1 MIFVPRTSVISEVQA
16 LELKPLIDSILPT
29 DKWNFDLED
38 CDHIL
43 CLDSDQQIAYRISK
57 HLKSY
62 NSNCE
67 ELE

>member
-43 CLDSDQQIAYRISK
+43 CLDSD
-57 HLKSY
+57 
-62 NSNCE
+62 
-67 ELE
+67 

>member
-38 CDHIL
+38 CNHIL
-43 CLDSDQQIAYRISK
+43 CLESDEQIACRIINL
-57 HLKSY
+57 LKD
-62 NSNCE
+62 
-67 ELE
+67 